1 MSVDV
6 TAPDHQRTVP
16 VQRKPERRGPGSN
29 SLLALGVRMGHAGG
43 AEARARFVAVAGA
56 TALAVFV
63 LLGLCAIPSAAQARA
78 DRALGREP
86 VVTSEAERDAMTA
99 TRTTAIDGRLVR
111 SHLIWSVVPG
121 ATPPPGVASLPG
133 PGESLVSP
141 ALEAALE
148 TPEGAAS
155 RALFGVVVGEIGGD
169 GLVDRGELVAYV
181 GIEPPPM
188 AFALPV
194 AGPVEHHPVTYR
206 PDAGGRTPEGIGAW
220 AWVLVGLVVLSVPLH
235 ALVVAALRLGD
246 RAQRRQLAALR
257 LIGASRRDV
266 RLIRAGALGPPA
278 LLGAGIAWLGFEL
291 ARTRADGIGLAGR
304 RWYPGDVEP
313 SVAGVLAMVVVL
325 GVVFAV
331 IRRMVDETIDA
342 PWQARRGWRPIGS
355 PLLRAV
361 PLALAAALF
370 AAQAVLGS
378 GSYVI
383 DSLRIDSGRLA
394 MHVLAILLATVG
406 FATAGPSLIR
416 VISDRIA
423 RRVEDPSVH
432 VATRLAGADPVSVGR
447 WSAVLATVV
456 LLGGLAIAMG
466 ETTTDGARYW
476 RDMPR
481 GAMGIERVTSID
493 LVDALIA
500 EVGEDNV
507 AAGWLLRGGGLGSNV
522 LVADCAALERV
533 DPDLRGCGPR
543 GGSQQWGDGSTAPI
557 SLTIDGDEV
566 TVPGTSGSLTD
577 LEPEVDHLGG
587 MGVDVVADRAGVD
600 LDLATVPP
608 TVVFVRERDPRDR
621 AAVLRVLGAVDPM
634 ASVESGPT
642 VVERY
647 RSAHPIDDRAAQ
659 AFLLAV
665 GLVAMAGMVVA
676 LVDRGLAAARS
687 DLGLVALGVRRRGR
701 RRVVFV
707 AAVLPVLLLVPLIGA
722 MSIAAEVS
730 WARVLFRPVTISG
743 ASLVLCAAVL
753 AVTLVVA
760 LALACTV
767 SSRATEGAWRR
778 E

>member
-1 MSVDV
+1 
-6 TAPDHQRTVP
+6 
-16 VQRKPERRGPGSN
+16 
-29 SLLALGVRMGHAGG
+29 MGHMGG

-78 DRALGREP
+78 DRALARKG

-99 TRTTAIDGRLVR
+99 ARTTAIDGRLVR

-121 ATPPPGVASLPG
+121 ATPPLGVASLPG

-141 ALEAALE
+141 ALAAALE
-148 TPEGAAS
+148 THEGAAS
-155 RALFGVVVGEIGGD
+155 RALFGVVVGQIGGD
-169 GLVDRGELVAYV
+169 GLVDSGELLAYV
-181 GIEPPPM
+181 GIEPPAA
-188 AFALPV
+188 AFTLPV
-194 AGPVEHHPVTYR
+194 TGPVEHHPVTYR
-206 PDAGGRTPEGIGAW
+206 PGPGRTPEGIGAW
-220 AWVLVGLVVLSVPLH
+220 GWVMVGLLVVSVPLH

-278 LLGAGIAWLGFEL
+278 LLGVGIAWIGFEL
-291 ARTRADGIGLAGR
+291 ARTRADRIGLAGR
-304 RWYPGDVEP
+304 RWYPEDVEP

-325 GVVFAV
+325 AVVFV
-331 IRRMVDETIDA
+331 VVRRMVDETVDA
-342 PWQARRGWRPIGS
+342 PWQARRGWRPIGA
-355 PLLRAV
+355 PRLRAA
-361 PLALAAALF
+361 PLALATALF
-370 AAQAVLGS
+370 VAQAVLGS
-378 GSYVI
+378 GSYVV
-383 DSLRIDSGRLA
+383 DSLRIDAGRLA
-394 MHVLAILLATVG
+394 LHVLALLLATIG
-406 FATAGPSLIR
+406 FAMAGPSLIR

-423 RRVEDPSVH
+423 QRAEGPAVH
-432 VATRLAGADPVSVGR
+432 VAARLAGADPVSVGR

-476 RDMPR
+476 RGMPR
-481 GAMGIERVTSID
+481 GTMAIEHVTSVD
-493 LVDALIA
+493 LVDALTA
-500 EVGEDNV
+500 EVGEDDV
-507 AAGWLLRGGGLGSNV
+507 AAGWLLMGEGLGSPDV

-533 DPDLRGCGPR
+533 DPDLRGCGPPGR
-543 GGSQQWGDGSTAPI
+543 SLAWGDGSTEPI
-557 SLTIDGDEV
+557 TLTIDGVEV
-566 TVPGTSGSLTD
+566 MVPGTSGSLTD
-577 LEPEVDHLGG
+577 GDPDVDHLGG
-587 MGVDVVADRAGVD
+587 MTVDVVADREGVD
-600 LDLATVPP
+600 LDLAAIPP
-608 TVVFVRERDPRDR
+608 TVVFVRDRDARDR

-642 VVERY
+642 VVDRY
-647 RSAHPIDDRAAQ
+647 RSVHPIDDRAAQ
-659 AFLLAV
+659 AFLVAL

-701 RRVVFV
+701 RRVVFL
-707 AAVLPVLLLVPLIGA
+707 AAVLPVLVLVPLIGA
-722 MSIAAEVS
+722 LSVAAEVS
-730 WARVLFRPVTISG
+730 WARVLFRPVTLSG
-743 ASLVLCAAVL
+743 VSVALCAAVL

-760 LALACTV
+760 LGLAFTL